1 VDERVVPSH
10 YRLWSAHPPKPEL
23 IQVISLRPS
32 NGTSHNLHSYI
43 NRMNPSLG
51 VPGSQ
56 QIDKFQSITN
66 SQALPSRG
74 QPIAQTRPCRSQSDS
89 LSNVLWQLAYKSSPR
104 TLLGRV
110 LSCFWFW
117 VLSNSRV
124 ALWSNNFYSIW
135 FSSSLSLKWL
145 TPLKQSQPWL
155 VSRLTHSWG
164 TPRRRESRAPSVA
177 CKSLATTL
185 PRDKPTPLV
194 NCSFYLKVPYFIL
207 FYFIL
212 FYFIRTRICWEAC
225 KVTHACNLS
234 TLETKAGGWPQIGR

>member
-1 VDERVVPSH
+1 MLSWSFDSKKATQFFPKNSLASNPSLQIIQEAHTARVDERVVPSH

-110 LSCFWFW
+110 LSCFWF
-117 VLSNSRV
+117 
-124 ALWSNNFYSIW
+124 
-135 FSSSLSLKWL
+135 
-145 TPLKQSQPWL
+145 
-155 VSRLTHSWG
+155 
-164 TPRRRESRAPSVA
+164 
-177 CKSLATTL
+177 
-185 PRDKPTPLV
+185 
-194 NCSFYLKVPYFIL
+194 
-207 FYFIL
+207 
-212 FYFIRTRICWEAC
+212 
-225 KVTHACNLS
+225 
-234 TLETKAGGWPQIGR
+234 